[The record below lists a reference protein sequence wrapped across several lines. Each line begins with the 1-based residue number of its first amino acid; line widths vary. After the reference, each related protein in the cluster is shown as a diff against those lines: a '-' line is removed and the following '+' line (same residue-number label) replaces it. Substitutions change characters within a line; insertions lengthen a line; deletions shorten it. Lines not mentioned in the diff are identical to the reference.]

1 MYTLKRSNAL
11 REHIIQPTRS
21 ERWWGFTHG
30 LSFCKEL
37 KAVHLLVKLLLHLAE
52 VREAR
57 QHVMELLE
65 RSRCSVE
72 QGGND
77 RCFDEVVGCCGGI
90 DGQESGMLV

>member
-1 MYTLKRSNAL
+1 M
-11 REHIIQPTRS
+11 
-21 ERWWGFTHG
+21 
-30 LSFCKEL
+30 
-37 KAVHLLVKLLLHLAE
+37 HLLVKLLLHLAE

-77 RCFDEVVGCCGGI
+77 RCFGEVVGCCGGI